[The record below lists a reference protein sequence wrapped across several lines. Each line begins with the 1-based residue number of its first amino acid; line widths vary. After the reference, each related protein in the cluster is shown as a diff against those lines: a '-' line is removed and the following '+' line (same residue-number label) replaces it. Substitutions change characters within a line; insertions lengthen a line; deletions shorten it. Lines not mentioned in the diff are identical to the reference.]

1 MSQPD
6 VVIVGAGAAG
16 VGASM
21 LLERAGV
28 PHVILEAQGRVGGR
42 AFTDT
47 LNGVP
52 FDAGCHW
59 FHSADKNPLRA
70 IADKLGHGYR
80 KPHDWP
86 SRPAFIDGRWIG
98 PDERDSFDDHIWS
111 TFDIMAQAGENPPDR
126 SASAV
131 VDLSPPWGRTR
142 RHWIELMT
150 SAAPEHVSVA
160 DYAAYDDTGV
170 NLAVRD
176 GYGALVARLA
186 SGLPIHLST
195 PVERIETLPQG
206 VRLAGPR
213 GTLEARVAIVTVPVA
228 VLAAGAIAFAPALDP
243 TLLAALDGVP
253 MGHYEKAVI
262 AFDRLCL
269 DIPDTDELPYC
280 SILSPSNPDDRP
292 INVQVHPFGRPIA
305 VSDLAG
311 DTVREVLAEG
321 GPEGFTA
328 FIVDRLT
335 DAFGAGVRQR
345 VVASVATGWTANPFI
360 RGAYSCARP
369 GRAGDR
375 ARLVEGT
382 VTERVFLAGEGS
394 SANAMSTA
402 HGAFLSGIAQARRAA
417 RLIGARDVTPDALW
431 S

>member
-1 MSQPD
+1 MSQQD

-28 PHVILEAQGRVGGR
+28 PHVVLEAQDRVGGR
-42 AFTDT
+42 AFTDAI
-47 LNGVP
+47 NGVP

-59 FHSADKNPLRA
+59 FHSADKNPLRI
-70 IADKLGHGYR
+70 IADRLGHGYR
-80 KPHDWP
+80 KPHEWP
-86 SRPAFIDGRWIG
+86 SRPAFVDGRWIG
-98 PDERDSFDDHIWS
+98 PEERDRFDTHIWS
-111 TFDIMAQAGENPPDR
+111 TFDIMAEAGRIAPDR
-126 SASAV
+126 PASAV
-131 VDLSPPWGRTR
+131 VDLSPPYGRTR

-150 SAAPEHVSVA
+150 SASPDNASVA

-176 GYGALVARLA
+176 GYGALIAKLARNLR
-186 SGLPIHLST
+186 IHLSS
-195 PVERIETLPQG
+195 PVERIETKTDG
-206 VRLAGPR
+206 VRVSGPF
-213 GTLEARVAIVTVPVA
+213 GAVEAKVAIVTVPVA
-228 VLAAGAIAFAPALDP
+228 VLSSGAIAFAPALDS

-280 SILSPSNPDDRP
+280 SILSPSNPNDRP

-311 DTVREVLAEG
+311 DTIREVLADG
-321 GPEGFTA
+321 GPKGFTA
-328 FIVDRLT
+328 FIVDRLAE
-335 DAFGAGVRQR
+335 AFGGGVRQR
-345 VVASVATGWTANPFI
+345 VTATTATGWAANPFI
-360 RGAYSCARP
+360 RGAYSCAKP

-382 VTERVFLAGEGS
+382 VTERVFLAGEAS
-394 SANAMSTA
+394 SAHAMSTA
-402 HGAFLSGIAQARRAA
+402 HGAFLSGIAQARRAS
-417 RLIGARDVTPDALW
+417 RLTGGADVEPAALW

>member
-1 MSQPD
+1 MSQRD

-28 PHVILEAQGRVGGR
+28 PHVTLEAQGRPGGR
-42 AFTDT
+42 AFTDQI
-47 LNGVP
+47 NGVA

-59 FHSADKNPLRA
+59 FHSADRNPLRA

-80 KPHDWP
+80 KPHEWP
-86 SRPAFIDGRWIG
+86 ARPAFIDGRWVD
-98 PDERDSFDDHIWS
+98 PDERDRFDEHIWS
-111 TFDIMAQAGENPPDR
+111 TFDIMAQAGATPPDR
-126 SASAV
+126 PASAV
-131 VDLSPPWGRTR
+131 VDLSAPWGRNR

-150 SAAPEHVSVA
+150 SVSPDGVSVA

-186 SGLPIHLST
+186 KDLRIHLSC
-195 PVERIETLPQG
+195 PVERIETAPNG
-206 VRLAGPR
+206 VRLSGPF
-213 GTLEARVAIVTVPVA
+213 GVIEAKVAIVTVPVA
-228 VLAAGAIAFAPALDP
+228 VLASGAIAFAPALDAS
-243 TLLAALDGVP
+243 LLAALDGVP

-269 DIPDTDELPYC
+269 DIPDGDELPYC
-280 SILSPSNPDDRP
+280 SILSPANPSDRP

-305 VSDLAG
+305 ISDLAG

-321 GPEGFTA
+321 GPDGFTA
-328 FIVDRLT
+328 FIVDRLAE
-335 DAFGAGVRQR
+335 AFGGAIRRR
-345 VVASVATGWTANPFI
+345 VTGATATGWTANPFI

-369 GRAGDR
+369 GRAGER

-382 VTERVFLAGEGS
+382 VTERVLLAGEAS

-402 HGAFLSGIAQARRAA
+402 HGAFLSGVAQARRAA
-417 RLIGARDVTPDALW
+417 RLTGGAVVDPAILW